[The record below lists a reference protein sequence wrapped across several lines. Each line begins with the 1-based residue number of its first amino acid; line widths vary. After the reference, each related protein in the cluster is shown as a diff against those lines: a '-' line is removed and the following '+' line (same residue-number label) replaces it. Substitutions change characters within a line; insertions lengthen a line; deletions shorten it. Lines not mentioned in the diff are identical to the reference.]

1 MDKHYDPQAIEA
13 KWYPRWEKSGAFRP
27 DPEHKGEPY
36 CIVIPPPNVTGI
48 LHMGHALNDT
58 IQDVLVRWN
67 RMRGKDVLWV
77 PGTDHA
83 GIATQNVVEKALRK
97 EGISRKDLGREKFI
111 ERVWEWRK
119 QYGGTIVR
127 QLRAL
132 GCSCDWD
139 HERFTMDEG
148 LCRAVAEVFCEM
160 YEKDLIYRG
169 NYIVN
174 WCPRCGTA
182 LADDEIEHEPH
193 DGFLWHIR
201 YPVAGSEGEY
211 VEVATTR
218 PETLPGD
225 TAVAVNPK
233 DERYFHLH
241 GRKVILPLSN
251 REIPVVVDDYV
262 EREFGTGVVKI
273 TPAHDPNDFQVAA
286 RHNLEQINIMNG
298 DGTMNELA
306 GAAYAGLDRFECRKR
321 IVEDLEK
328 GGYLVRVEPYQN
340 SVGHCYRCHTVV
352 ESRLSKQWFVRMK
365 PLAEKAME
373 AVRSGKIVF
382 TPKRYENTYF
392 LWMENIRDW
401 CISRQIWWGHRIP
414 VYTCQDCGH
423 EWAAPSAP
431 AACPKCGA
439 AADRVDQDPDVLD
452 TWFSSWLWPFS
463 TLGWPERTEDLQRY
477 YPTAD
482 LCTAPD
488 IIFFW
493 VARMIMA
500 GCRFMDEVPFR
511 NVVFHGVVRDDKGRK
526 MSKSLGNSID
536 PLEVIRKYSADALR
550 FTLMQTTSPGIDVFI
565 SMDKFEIGRNFG
577 TKIWNA
583 ARFILMHA
591 EKCPEVDFHA
601 AATAAAPALDPA
613 LLSDSDRHILAT
625 ADAALAATDAALKAY
640 RFQDAALAVYDFVW
654 SQFCDWYL
662 EDAKRNLYGDNPAL
676 RTQTVRILAD
686 VFGRALRMIHPFMPF
701 VTEEIWSQM
710 HYAGSEGDT
719 ISHAPWPQAYPA
731 ESREAWQLTEA
742 VRTFVNNRHALIT
755 AGRALRTNSNVPP
768 SAKPEF
774 SVSLKS
780 AADAERLSADVDALV
795 TALNASKVTILH
807 DAHLSGIP
815 TADTPLG
822 VIGLHL
828 ADVVDTAAERQ
839 KVTEEIAKLQG
850 FLKTVESKLT
860 NERFLEKAP
869 PAIVNQQKARKAEL
883 LADIARKTKLLQ
895 SLGGAADA
903 ASSAARP

>member
-1 MDKHYDPQAIEA
+1 MDKHYDPQAIES
-13 KWYPRWEKSGAFRP
+13 KWYPQWEKSGAFRP
-27 DPEHKGEPY
+27 DPAHKGEPY
-36 CIVIPPPNVTGI
+36 SVVIPPPNVTGI

-83 GIATQNVVEKALRK
+83 GIATQNVVEKALCK
-97 EGISRKDLGREKFI
+97 EGLRRQDLGREKFV

-148 LCRAVAEVFCEM
+148 LCRAVAEVFCDM
-160 YEKDLIYRG
+160 YENDLIYRG

-182 LADDEIEHEPH
+182 LADDEINHEPH

-201 YPVAGSEGEY
+201 YPIVGRPGEFL
-211 VEVATTR
+211 EVATTR

-225 TAVAVNPK
+225 TAVAVHPK
-233 DERYFHLH
+233 DERYLHLR
-241 GRKVILPLSN
+241 GCKVLLPLAN
-251 REIPVVVDDYV
+251 REIPIVADEYV

-273 TPAHDPNDFQVAA
+273 TPAHDPNDFQVAQ
-286 RHNLEQINIMNG
+286 RHQLEQINIMNG

-306 GAAYAGLDRFECRKR
+306 GEAYKGLDRFECRKK

-328 GGYLVRVEPYQN
+328 GGYLVRTESYQN

-373 AVRSGKIVF
+373 AVRSGEIVF
-382 TPKRYENTYF
+382 APKRYENTYF
-392 LWMENIRDW
+392 AWMENIRDW

-414 VYTCQDCGH
+414 VYTCSCGH
-423 EWAAPSAP
+423 EWAAPTAP
-431 AACPKCGA
+431 ERCPKCGA
-439 AADRVDQDPDVLD
+439 GKDRITQDPDVLD

-463 TLGWPERTEDLQRY
+463 TLGWPNKTEDLARY
-477 YPTAD
+477 YPTSD

-500 GCRFMDEVPFR
+500 GCRFMGQIPFKH
-511 NVVFHGVVRDDKGRK
+511 VVFHGLVRDDKGRK

-550 FTLMQTTSPGIDVFI
+550 FTLMQTTSPGVDIFI

-577 TKIWNA
+577 TKVWNA
-583 ARFILMHA
+583 ARFIRQHA
-591 EKCPEVDFHA
+591 EKCPELDFA
-601 AATAAAPALDPA
+601 KLSVVEAPELDIS
-613 LLSDSDRHILAT
+613 LLTDSDRHILAT
-625 ADAALAATDAALKAY
+625 ANAALEATDAALQAY

-654 SQFCDWYL
+654 NQLCDWYL
-662 EDAKRNLYGDNPAL
+662 EDAKKSLYGADDA
-676 RTQTVRILAD
+676 RRVQTVRILAD
-686 VFGRALRMIHPFMPF
+686 VLSRALRMIHPFMPF
-701 VTEEIWSQM
+701 VTEEIWHQM
-710 HYAGSEGDT
+710 GYATGIDET
-719 ISHAPWPQAYPA
+719 ISHAAWPKAYPA
-731 ESREAWQLTEA
+731 AFCQACGLTDEI
-742 VRTFVNNRHALIT
+742 RSFVNNRHALIT
-755 AGRALRTNSNVPP
+755 AGRALRVSLNIPP
-768 SAKPEF
+768 SAKPSF
-774 SVSLKS
+774 IVDVKNG
-780 AADAERLSADVDALV
+780 ADGDRLGADLETLV
-795 TALNASKVTILH
+795 ASLNASSVTIVH
-807 DAHLSGIP
+807 EKHLSGVP
-815 TADTPLG
+815 TSETPLG
-822 VIGLHL
+822 AIGVQIDDL
-828 ADVVDTAAERQ
+828 VDTAEEVKKIRAEI
-839 KVTEEIAKLQG
+839 EKLQG
-850 FLKTVESKLT
+850 FLKTVEGKLSNT
-860 NERFLEKAP
+860 RFMEKAP
-869 PAIVNQQKARKAEL
+869 AAIVEQQKARKAEL
-883 LADIARKTKLLQ
+883 LADIERQQKRLQ
-895 SLGGAADA
+895 MFGAEA
-903 ASSAARP
+903 